1 MDHREI
7 ISKAFSEDM
16 LDIDILDDGTIEFSW
31 EAEYD
36 LSGLL
41 KSLKEED
48 WQDWWTTVVMSAA
61 EEATSDE

>member
-1 MDHREI
+1 MDHQEI
-7 ISKAFSEDM
+7 ITKAFSEDL

-31 EAEYD
+31 DAECD
-36 LSGLL
+36 LSDLL

-48 WQDWWTTVVMSAA
+48 WQDWWKTIVMSAA